1 MAYMTNRKK
10 LLTVVICLAVFIIL
24 TGGIF
29 AFTGNRQIFDTT
41 YRFEKA
47 ILSLPDGTVVSG
59 NVDAWRD
66 YEDGDQIQVK
76 IDGTT
81 YLVHSSNIVLIND

>member
-1 MAYMTNRKK
+1 MNNKK
-10 LLTVVICLAVFIIL
+10 KIITIAATLVILIL
-24 TGGIF
+24 IGGGLF
-29 AFTGNRQIFDTT
+29 VFTGNRQIFDTT
-41 YRFEKA
+41 YRFDRA

-59 NVDAWRD
+59 KVDSWKD

-76 IDGTT
+76 IKGTT